1 MAGRVCNL
9 CGVRDTVS
17 GEELYYQVVSVSSNK
32 LVSMNNDVM
41 RLLGQLP

>member
-1 MAGRVCNL
+1 MAGRVRNL

-17 GEELYYQVVSVSSNK
+17 GEELYEVVSGSSDK

>member
-17 GEELYYQVVSVSSNK
+17 GAELYQVVSGSSNK

-41 RLLGQLP
+41 QLIGQLP